1 MTIDTIDDLLRLV
14 RENEEY
20 RVAMQRELLTEAL
33 LALPER
39 FAAYTEVTDRRLSAI
54 ETDVSSLHGI
64 MSRQQTDFANFR
76 GTYAENEARR
86 NDRLIAAAIAR
97 ARGNRVRLT
106 ERLGYD
112 ELGRIFGEA
121 VNRGLLSGIL
131 EDSEDSFQNSDLA
144 LRVHERNREQ
154 SVFYILAQASYT
166 GQLNDYSRC
175 RDHATI
181 MRRVSGLDAYGV
193 AVGVR
198 IGRNMPDDLLFDAN
212 ALVNSGEGVLWYQLR
227 EPRPEDDE

>member
-1 MTIDTIDDLLRLV
+1 M
-14 RENEEY
+14 
-20 RVAMQRELLTEAL
+20 
-33 LALPER
+33 
-39 FAAYTEVTDRRLSAI
+39 
-54 ETDVSSLHGI
+54 
-64 MSRQQTDFANFR
+64 
-76 GTYAENEARR
+76 
-86 NDRLIAAAIAR
+86 
-97 ARGNRVRLT
+97 
-106 ERLGYD
+106 
-112 ELGRIFGEA
+112 
-121 VNRGLLSGIL
+121 NRGLLSGIL

-144 LRVHERNREQ
+144 LRVRERNREQ

-212 ALVNSGEGVLWYQLR
+212 ALVNVGEGVLWYQIR

>member
-1 MTIDTIDDLLRLV
+1 MMIDTIDDLLRLV
-14 RENEEY
+14 RENDEY
-20 RVAMQRELLTEAL
+20 RAAMQRELLTEAL

-39 FAAYTEVTDRRLSAI
+39 FAAYTEVTDRRLGAI

-64 MSRQQTDFANFR
+64 LSRQQTDFANIR

-86 NDRLIAAAIAR
+86 NDRPIAATIAH

-106 ERLGYD
+106 ERLGHD
-112 ELGRIFGEA
+112 ELGSIFGEA
-121 VNRGLLSGIL
+121 VNRDLLSGVT
-131 EDSEDSFQNSDLA
+131 EDSEDTFQNPDLA

-154 SVFYILAQASYT
+154 SSFYILAQASYT
-166 GQLNDYSRC
+166 GQLNDYTRC

-181 MRRVSGLDAYGV
+181 MKRVSGLEAYGV

-212 ALVNSGEGVLWYQLR
+212 ALVSAGEGVLWYQLR

>member
-39 FAAYTEVTDRRLSAI
+39 FAAYIEVTDRRLSSI

-76 GTYAENEARR
+76 GTYAENEVRR
-86 NDRLIAAAIAR
+86 NDRLIAATIAR

-212 ALVNSGEGVLWYQLR
+212 ALVNVGEGVLWYQLR